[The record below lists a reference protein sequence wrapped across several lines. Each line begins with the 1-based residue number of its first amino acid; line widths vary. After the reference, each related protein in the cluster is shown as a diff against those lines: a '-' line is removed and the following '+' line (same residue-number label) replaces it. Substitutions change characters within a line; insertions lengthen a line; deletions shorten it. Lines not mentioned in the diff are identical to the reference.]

1 MDQRLRLPLRER
13 TAPIGFRTEMR
24 VIEFKQILCPTDLS
38 DASVRSLTYAA
49 AFARWYNARLTV
61 LHVVPTFDPIA
72 VGPGVLN
79 APLQVVMPMSRPELV
94 DEMRRLTDS
103 AGLGSMQVNL
113 SAHEGD
119 PARNIV
125 DQALAIHADLVVMGT
140 HGRSGFERLLI
151 GSVAEKVLRKAPCPV
166 LLVPPHAP
174 ATTHPDVSFKHIL
187 CPMDFSPSALQALGL
202 ALDLARQSDGVVM
215 VLHAL
220 EWLAEEEPRENA
232 HFNVPEYRQYLIDD
246 ARRRMQALVADH
258 SRIWGAI
265 DHRVVLGRAYR
276 EILGMASHSGTD
288 LIVMGAQGRGG
299 LGLTL
304 FGSTTQQVV
313 RTATCPVLTVRGA
326 DPA

>member
-1 MDQRLRLPLRER
+1 METL
-13 TAPIGFRTEMR
+13 

-49 AFARWYNARLTV
+49 AFARWYEGRLTV
-61 LHVVPTFDPIA
+61 LHVVPTFDPIT

-79 APLQVVMPMSRPELV
+79 GPLQMVMPMSRPEVL
-94 DEMRRLTDS
+94 DEMRRMTGS
-103 AGLGSMQVNL
+103 AGLGSIHLSL
-113 SAHEGD
+113 SALDGD
-119 PARNIV
+119 PARSIV
-125 DQALAIHADLVVMGT
+125 DEALAINADLVVMGT

-174 ATTHPDVSFKHIL
+174 ATAHPDVRFKHIL
-187 CPMDFSPSALQALGL
+187 CPMDFSPSALQALGF
-202 ALDLARQSDGVVM
+202 ALDLARQSDGVVT

-232 HFNVPEYRQYLIDD
+232 HFNVPEYRQYLVDD
-246 ARRRMQALVADH
+246 ARRRVQALVSDN
-258 SRIWGAI
+258 SRTSDAI
-265 DHRVVLGRAYR
+265 EQRVVLGRAYR
-276 EILGMASHSGTD
+276 EILLMAAESGTD

-299 LGLTL
+299 VGLTL

-313 RTATCPVLTVRGA
+313 RAATCPVLTVRGA

>member
-1 MDQRLRLPLRER
+1 MERL
-13 TAPIGFRTEMR
+13 

-38 DASVRSLTYAA
+38 EPSIRSLTYAA
-49 AFARWYNARLTV
+49 AFARWYEARLTV
-61 LHVVPTFDPIA
+61 LHVVPTFEPITA
-72 VGPGVLN
+72 V
-79 APLQVVMPMSRPELV
+79 QVVFPMSRDEVL
-94 DEMRRLTDS
+94 DEMRRITDK
-103 AGLGSMQVNL
+103 AGMGSIHPRL

-125 DQALAIHADLVVMGT
+125 DQALEIAADLVVMGT

-166 LLVPPHAP
+166 LLVPPHVTAKTP
-174 ATTHPDVSFKHIL
+174 PDVSFRHIM

-202 ALDLARQSDGVVM
+202 ALDLARQSDGVVT

-220 EWLAEEEPRENA
+220 EWLAEDEPREYT
-232 HFNVPEYRQYLIDD
+232 HFNVPEYRRYLIDD
-246 ARRRMQALVADH
+246 ARQRLQALVSEE
-258 SRIWGAI
+258 SRTWTAI
-265 DHRVVLGRAYR
+265 EDRVVLGRPYR
-276 EILGMASHSGTD
+276 EILRVAADSGTD

-313 RTATCPVLTVRGA
+313 RAATCPVLTVRSVVTRV
-326 DPA
+326 P